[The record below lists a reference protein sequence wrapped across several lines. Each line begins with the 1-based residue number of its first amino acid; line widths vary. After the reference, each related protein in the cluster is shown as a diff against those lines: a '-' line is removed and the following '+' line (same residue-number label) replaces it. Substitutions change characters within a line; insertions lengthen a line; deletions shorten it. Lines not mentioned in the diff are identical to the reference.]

1 MSSPEAS
8 ASQPGISF
16 QWTAA
21 ERQHL
26 LPLLRHLDS
35 GLGRRLAEIPPQQEI
50 ALTKQEF
57 RDFCAF
63 LSAEVVLQSDP
74 TTSQAL
80 LALLDR
86 VQGVVDG
93 ETPDPSRTLRGTP
106 SRDGLREAE
115 GIDEL
120 FLELVKMVSEDPEL
134 GQQKFGDLVIPD
146 NDLPFVEQVPGLSPA
161 LRAKLR
167 KKKRIFTLGEV
178 VNLILAI
185 RSALEQ
191 PEFAKLE
198 RLDAMSEFLDFQI
211 QPLLMDLM
219 SELEREAKREARAR
233 LPKPRPTRQLYQFK
247 ITLLNTDP
255 VVWRRILVKDGT
267 LDDLHRHIQRA
278 MGWEE
283 LHPHEFVIRKK
294 HYANP
299 DILEED
305 FDEDKCEDSTQT
317 LISAVLPPTNR
328 RFSFQYEY
336 DFGDCWLHEIEFEGR
351 RAIDPDVKYPKCIDG
366 ERACPPED
374 CGGPHGYQALLDDYE
389 EVTADLAGIDLE
401 ELGGDFDPF
410 LFSPPAATKAMQKRH
425 RRSS

>member
-1 MSSPEAS
+1 MSFPEES

-16 QWTAA
+16 HWTAE
-21 ERQHL
+21 ERQYL

-35 GLGRRLAEIPPQQEI
+35 GLARRLAEIPPHQEI
-50 ALTKQEF
+50 TLTKREF
-57 RDFCAF
+57 LDFCAF

-115 GIDEL
+115 GVDEL

-134 GQQKFGDLVIPD
+134 GRQKFGDLVIPE
-146 NDLPFVEQVPGLSPA
+146 NDLPVVEQVPGLLPA

-167 KKKRIFTLGEV
+167 KKNRIFTLGEV
-178 VNLILAI
+178 VNLIVAI
-185 RSALEQ
+185 QSAREL
-191 PEFAKLE
+191 PEFAKSE

-211 QPLLMDLM
+211 QPLLMD
-219 SELEREAKREARAR
+219 
-233 LPKPRPTRQLYQFK
+233 
-247 ITLLNTDP
+247 
-255 VVWRRILVKDGT
+255 
-267 LDDLHRHIQRA
+267 RHIQRA
-278 MGWEE
+278 MGWDE

-299 DILEED
+299 DILEEQ
-305 FDEDKCEDSTQT
+305 FDEDKCEDSTRT
-317 LISAVLPPTNR
+317 LMSAVLPATNR
-328 RFSFQYEY
+328 KFSFQYEY

-351 RAIDPDVKYPKCIDG
+351 RPIDPDVKYPKCIDG

-374 CGGPHGYQALLDDYE
+374 CGGPRGYQALLDDYE
-389 EVTADLAGIDLE
+389 EVTADLAGVGLE